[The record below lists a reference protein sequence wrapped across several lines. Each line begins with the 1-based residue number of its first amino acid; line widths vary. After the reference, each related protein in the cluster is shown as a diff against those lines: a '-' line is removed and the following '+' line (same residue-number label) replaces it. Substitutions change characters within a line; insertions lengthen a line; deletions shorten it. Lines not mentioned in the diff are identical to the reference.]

1 MSQLLEMQLIN
12 WLCVISETDEISR
25 VINEEE
31 NMKEERERE
40 EKRKKNV

>member
-1 MSQLLEMQLIN
+1 MQLIN
-12 WLCVISETDEISR
+12 WFCVIYETDAISR
-25 VINEEE
+25 MINEEE